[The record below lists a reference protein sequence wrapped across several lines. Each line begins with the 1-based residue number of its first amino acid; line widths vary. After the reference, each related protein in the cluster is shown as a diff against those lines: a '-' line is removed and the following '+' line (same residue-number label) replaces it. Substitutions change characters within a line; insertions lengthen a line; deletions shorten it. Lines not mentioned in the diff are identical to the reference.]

1 MHLAL
6 YNTVLVFD
14 QATKLAYIITW
25 VHTDK
30 HDSLEAAYQHGRQQL
45 ASVARKVCNE
55 NAPSLSNGR
64 VSGCWP
70 VWSGNRAARVP
81 QPAQQ
86 QGEWGSGSMQRRSV
100 HCALCTDKPQLLHQ
114 QGG

>member
-1 MHLAL
+1 MAV
-6 YNTVLVFD
+6 YNTVVVFD